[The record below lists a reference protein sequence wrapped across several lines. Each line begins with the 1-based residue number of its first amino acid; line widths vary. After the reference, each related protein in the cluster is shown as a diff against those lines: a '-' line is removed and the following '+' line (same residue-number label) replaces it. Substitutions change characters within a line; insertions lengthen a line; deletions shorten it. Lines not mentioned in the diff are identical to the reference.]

1 MVRPSMFLL
10 GEVGEM
16 AGKIVTGR
24 PAREFDGYVQKS
36 ATDRKIIHD
45 VFRKG
50 DRAFLTGKIYTLLNI
65 DLFCWVFF

>member
-1 MVRPSMFLL
+1 
-10 GEVGEM
+10 M

-65 DLFCWVFF
+65 DLFCWVFFLRLLVSVLILM